1 MPNLIVHAIS
11 NGVLLSAL
19 YWLQHTVLKRLFLFK
34 SALLQILLSNLIDLD
49 HLLADPIYDPLRC
62 SINFHPLHSWYFFPL
77 YLFGLFSKKYKYFFA
92 GIILHLFLDY
102 ADCWF

>member
-1 MPNLIVHAIS
+1 MPNLIVHGIS
-11 NGVLLSAL
+11 NGVLLGVF
-19 YWLQHTVLKRLFLFK
+19 YWLQHHVLKHSFPIKL
-34 SALLQILLSNLIDLD
+34 ALWQLLLSNLIDLD
-49 HLLADPIYDPLRC
+49 HLLANPIYNPLRC

-92 GIILHLFLDY
+92 GIILHLLLDY